1 MWRFV
6 TEFTPNWFTIAMGT
20 GITALGAYLY
30 PGGPAWLKYTGTIL
44 WLLNV
49 VLVAVLLVIML
60 GKFALNWRGTVDLLH
75 HPIQSMFLGAV
86 PMALAT
92 VVNGFIDMGPSLIGP
107 RAITAGIV
115 LWVINVVMALASGIL
130 VPFMMFIS
138 HDHRLEKMTGIWL
151 IPVVPSEVAAASGS
165 VIISHIASL
174 ATARALMVLS
184 LGLWALSVPLAFLM
198 LGFLFLRL
206 AVHRLPPPEMAIST
220 WISLGTL
227 GTGIMG
233 LVGLGKSLPR
243 LFGSMGHA
251 MDGAAVL
258 SSFALWGFGL
268 WWLAIS
274 IMLTLYHARRRLPF
288 NLGWWGLTFPLGVFA
303 VGTDMLF
310 DQMRV
315 NLIGFFAHLFFI
327 VLAGFWCIVAYRTA
341 TSLITGRLT
350 VSGSLQDPDP
360 LR

>member
-30 PGGPAWLKYTGTIL
+30 PGGPPWLKYTGTIL
-44 WLLNV
+44 WVLNV
-49 VLVAVLLVIML
+49 VLVAVLLVIVL

-75 HPIQSMFLGAV
+75 HPIQSTFLVAV

-92 VVNGFIDMGPSLIGP
+92 VVNGFIEMEPGLIGP
-107 RAITAGIV
+107 GAIAAGI
-115 LWVINVVMALASGIL
+115 
-130 VPFMMFIS
+130 
-138 HDHRLEKMTGIWL
+138 
-151 IPVVPSEVAAASGS
+151 
-165 VIISHIASL
+165 
-174 ATARALMVLS
+174 
-184 LGLWALSVPLAFLM
+184 
-198 LGFLFLRL
+198 
-206 AVHRLPPPEMAIST
+206 
-220 WISLGTL
+220 
-227 GTGIMG
+227 
-233 LVGLGKSLPR
+233 VGLGKSLPR
-243 LFGSMGHA
+243 LFGPMGHA

-315 NLIGFFAHLFFI
+315 NLIGFFAHFFFI
-327 VLAGFWCIVAYRTA
+327 VLAAFWYIVAYRTA
-341 TSLITGRLT
+341 TSLMTGRLT
-350 VSGSLQDPDP
+350 VSGSQDPEP
-360 LR
+360 PG